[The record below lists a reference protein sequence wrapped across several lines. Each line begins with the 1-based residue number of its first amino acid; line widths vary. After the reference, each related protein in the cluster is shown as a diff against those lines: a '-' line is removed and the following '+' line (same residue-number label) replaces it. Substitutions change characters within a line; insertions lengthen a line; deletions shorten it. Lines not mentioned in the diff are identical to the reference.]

1 MCSLRQTSA
10 LCSALLTSTLSSF
23 WPLHQSRTRFLHSIS
38 GGSSDTDGVSRATP
52 SDVTSLMGVDGKRGM
67 RGVKAAAATVPIAE
81 MERKAAFEQQRPLV
95 IAAILALVVAVVIL
109 FI

>member
-1 MCSLRQTSA
+1 
-10 LCSALLTSTLSSF
+10 
-23 WPLHQSRTRFLHSIS
+23 
-38 GGSSDTDGVSRATP
+38 
-52 SDVTSLMGVDGKRGM
+52 MGVDGKRGM